1 MSFEEQICEWVS
13 TDNKIKKLNEQI
25 REERSKRNAL
35 GENILS
41 IATESNL
48 QNSIIQITDGKLKFQ
63 NTRSTAPLTYKFIKE
78 CLTSCLEEDAAAQ
91 IMQFIKEKREIRY
104 SQEVKRYYN

>member
-35 GENILS
+35 GKYLI
-41 IATESNL
+41 
-48 QNSIIQITDGKLKFQ
+48 NSHRK
-63 NTRSTAPLTYKFIKE
+63 
-78 CLTSCLEEDAAAQ
+78 
-91 IMQFIKEKREIRY
+91 
-104 SQEVKRYYN
+104 